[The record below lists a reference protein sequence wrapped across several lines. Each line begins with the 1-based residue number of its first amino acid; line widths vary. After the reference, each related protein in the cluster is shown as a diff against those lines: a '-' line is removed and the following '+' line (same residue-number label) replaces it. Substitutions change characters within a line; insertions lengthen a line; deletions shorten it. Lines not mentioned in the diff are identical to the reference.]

1 MENDIIYQ
9 LRRAAEF
16 ALENGFKLSLGPA
29 GVNIYKTYGRGT
41 WQYMLPWE
49 QIEDALG
56 NEIVSVMEREI
67 AR

>member
-1 MENDIIYQ
+1 MENDIIHQ

-16 ALENGFKLSLGPA
+16 ALKNGFKLSLGPA
-29 GVNIYKTYGRGT
+29 GVNVYKSYGRGT

-49 QIEDALG
+49 QIEDAHG
-56 NEIVSVMEREI
+56 NEIVSVMEQEI